1 MFDMLPYI
9 HSYNTLNHYI
19 VISLHFS
26 GKKSDEIEMTQ
37 DKA

>member
-1 MFDMLPYI
+1 MFDMLSYVI
-9 HSYNTLNHYI
+9 SYNAQNHYI

-37 DKA
+37 DQA